1 MLNSLTI
8 FFYVIKI
15 NIGEIDMVVMFVRHA
30 EDVNDVL
37 TKRGKKQCEMMIDY
51 DETYSFSKIYT
62 SPAKRC
68 VDTAKELNK
77 KFNLEIVVEDRLIER
92 QKLANNVPQNKEE
105 QEWYDNYLNPEFSYK
120 NPEGCKE
127 YLQRVFECLN
137 DIIDKHS
144 KNNEN
149 VIIVA
154 HSGTMYALSAY
165 VHGIKQGEDI
175 KWVRVSNCAKIYFE
189 FDKKV

>member
-1 MLNSLTI
+1 
-8 FFYVIKI
+8 
-15 NIGEIDMVVMFVRHA
+15 MVVMFVRHA

-37 TKRGKKQCEMMIDY
+37 TMRGKKQCEMMIDY
-51 DETYSFSKIYT
+51 DEAYSFSKIYT

-68 VDTAKELNK
+68 VDTAKSLNK
-77 KFNLEIVVEDRLIER
+77 KFNLEIVVEERLIER

-127 YLQRVFECLN
+127 YLQRVFGCLN

-165 VHGIKQGEDI
+165 VHGIKKGEDI